1 MDNKNKLIDELNLS
15 KKIKT
20 ELKAIGFRTVG
31 DIVDK
36 GFDELYSNKQK
47 FTFRGLTQIENCL
60 SDFGF
65 ELREIKIDKLSK
77 EMEES
82 GLDALRSIS
91 ADKFKRDTDSMYAI
105 SYSALNWIE
114 SNTIKNKA
122 NTKSS
127 RDFEKAK
134 KEMLELMGVYQKI
147 VDEKRSEIAGCNK
160 IK

>member
-1 MDNKNKLIDELNLS
+1 
-15 KKIKT
+15 
-20 ELKAIGFRTVG
+20 
-31 DIVDK
+31 
-36 GFDELYSNKQK
+36 
-47 FTFRGLTQIENCL
+47 
-60 SDFGF
+60 
-65 ELREIKIDKLSK
+65 
-77 EMEES
+77 MEES